1 MVNQCANPKCG
12 KPLHYLREGRIFVFD
27 LPDASVPVPA
37 PGGRAR
43 RLQHFWLCG
52 TCSETMVMEQTGEM
66 QIKVAVVKSQQVEA
80 EKAEILTGS
89 SLVL

>member
-66 QIKVAVVKSQQVEA
+66 QIKVAVKSRKVEE
-80 EKAEILTGS
+80 EKAEIL
-89 SLVL
+89 VV

>member
-27 LPDASVPVPA
+27 LPDPNVSVPA

-52 TCSETMVMEQTGEM
+52 QCSETMVMEQTSDM
-66 QIKVAVVKSQQVEA
+66 QIRVAFKSRKLETGQA
-80 EKAEILTGS
+80 PILPGTLAS
-89 SLVL
+89 

>member
-1 MVNQCANPKCG
+1 MVNQCANPNCG

-27 LPDASVPVPA
+27 LPDPNVPVPA

-52 TCSETMVMEQTGEM
+52 PCSETMVMEQTSEM
-66 QIKVAVVKSQQVEA
+66 QIQVAVKSRKVAGR
-80 EKAEILTGS
+80 KAEILPGS
-89 SLVL
+89 LAL

>member
-1 MVNQCANPKCG
+1 MVNQCANPSCG

-27 LPDASVPVPA
+27 LPDPNTPVPA

-52 TCSETMVMEQTGEM
+52 SCSETMVMEETSEM
-66 QIKVAVVKSQQVEA
+66 KIRVAAKAPKVEA
-80 EKAEILTGS
+80 GTADILPGA
-89 SLVL
+89 LAL